1 MLWRTPSILCTDRGT
16 ALWTT
21 SRPAR
26 HTTPDLGFLHPPA
39 VGEKNFS
46 SWSKIRANGA
56 QPCPN
61 PARQ

>member
-1 MLWRTPSILCTDRGT
+1 MLWRTPVNLCTDRGT

-21 SRPAR
+21 SHHLR
-26 HTTPDLGFLHPPA
+26 HTDSDLGFLHPPA

-56 QPCPN
+56 QQRPN
-61 PARQ
+61 LISR